1 MILRI
6 ATLSYLV
13 SVEERT
19 HCIIV
24 SRGYTEAFP
33 KTKLKQLLRHEWD
46 LRL

>member
-1 MILRI
+1 MLLRI

-13 SVEERT
+13 SVKERT

-24 SRGYTEAFP
+24 SRGYTEAFR
-33 KTKLKQLLRHEWD
+33 KTKLKQLFTHEWN